1 MLSHPTTR
9 LKIRA
14 TWLCL
19 LLILFMFISQ
29 TAYVWL
35 FGRVLGLS
43 LMAGSRHGVVVSLSI
58 MTSALTLSVIGL
70 IMARCHARD
79 GLTEWLG
86 FRPFYWRHLAVC
98 TWWLALFLVVSE
110 FITHALGRAPMTF
123 MDGMMSTAN
132 LPLLILATVVIA
144 PIYEELI
151 FRGVM
156 FGLVKDAIHPNNPY
170 NSLIASL
177 ITSALFALVH
187 VQYGA
192 FEMGEIFGLAMIF
205 CYARIHCDS
214 LIAPTLLHILNNGL
228 AMAVYLFYV

>member
-1 MLSHPTTR
+1 MLSHPLTR

-35 FGRVLGLS
+35 FGRALGLS

-58 MTSALTLSVIGL
+58 MASALTLSMIGL
-70 IMARCHARD
+70 IMARYHARD
-79 GLTEWLG
+79 RLTKWLG

-98 TWWLALFLVVSE
+98 TWWLVLFLVVSE

-156 FGLVKDAIHPNNPY
+156 FGLIKDAIHPNNPY
-170 NSLIASL
+170 NSLIASV

-192 FEMGEIFGLAMIF
+192 FEMGVIFGLAMIF
-205 CYARIHCDS
+205 CYARIRCDS
-214 LIAPTLLHILNNGL
+214 LIAPMLLHVLNNGL